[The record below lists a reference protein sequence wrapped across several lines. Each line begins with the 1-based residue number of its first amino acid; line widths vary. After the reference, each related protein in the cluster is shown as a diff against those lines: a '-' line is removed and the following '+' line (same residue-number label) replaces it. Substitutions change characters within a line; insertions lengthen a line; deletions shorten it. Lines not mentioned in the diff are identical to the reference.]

1 MFVIEKLPT
10 EDVARQHVIQA
21 VADIEA
27 VVQPHDNWT
36 YQTII
41 SLLEQDSVELLVVYE
56 KEHDALIDMTLSEAF
71 IDNTVANNK
80 VIGYCLYQV
89 IFEQAEILR
98 IGTHSHNQRQGI
110 ASQLFDRL
118 NNELKRSEVES
129 LLLEVRADNVA
140 AIALYEQQDFIVIHT
155 RKGYYQFSDK
165 PAIDALIMQRVYF

>member
-10 EDVARQHVIQA
+10 EDVARQHMIQA
-21 VADIEA
+21 VAAIEA
-27 VVQPHDNWT
+27 VVQPHDSWT

-56 KEHDALIDMTLSEAF
+56 QEKKERVGD
-71 IDNTVANNK
+71 NK

-98 IGTHSHNQRQGI
+98 IGTHPNNQRQGI
-110 ASQLFDRL
+110 ASQLFAQL
-118 NNELKRSEVES
+118 NNALKRCEVES

-140 AIALYEQQDFIVIHT
+140 AIALYEQQDFTVIHT
-155 RKGYYQFSDK
+155 RKGYYQSSDK